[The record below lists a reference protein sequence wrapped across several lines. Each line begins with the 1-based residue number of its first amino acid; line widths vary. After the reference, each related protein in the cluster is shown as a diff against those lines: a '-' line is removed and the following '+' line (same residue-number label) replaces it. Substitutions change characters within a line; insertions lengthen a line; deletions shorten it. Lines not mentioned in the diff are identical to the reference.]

1 MEQLVLEYQ
10 QKVDAALQEK
20 AAAEERA
27 TTAIAEA
34 DAKNREIESLQNF
47 KEAAE
52 SSTEAVESLKVG
64 LKSVEAE
71 NQRLQKAVDEA
82 ELKIASKESA
92 LAEVTKRAEGLEK
105 EKESLE
111 SKVASIKAKL
121 EAAGKSASDASEAEK
136 ASLKKTVS
144 ELKNKE
150 AAALKTADV
159 ASAKLEALMTE
170 HKAASHLAQKLAAEK
185 EDLLAKVEQSK
196 SSGGSYVFSFDQFVQ
211 TGRRVYVFLSAAGLY
226 TYDSI
231 RMHIPNHLILAAEKV
246 FEDTKA
252 QTISAIEGLSVYQD
266 AKLMYKKY
274 AEYNI
279 EFLSQ
284 KISDFSE
291 KAYAKAYEVL
301 SVHATNVALLLN
313 SKVDNIVEA
322 SRFFDHYPEQKSVIY
337 PESLADKVCVLGYLA
352 AFTYVFGW
360 IPLKVALRVF
370 LSTLHAVLCCGLCR
384 RRKSKSSTEKA
395 KNDKKKDRKHY
406 PDTTKAS
413 PTNSGSVNSGKNTV
427 SGPKV
432 PQSAPKAVGPS
443 NPPVFKPP
451 VRQNSNS
458 KNV

>member
-1 MEQLVLEYQ
+1 
-10 QKVDAALQEK
+10 LQEK

-322 SRFFDHYPEQKSVIY
+322 SGFFDHYPEQKSVIY

-352 AFTYVFGW
+352 LHVC
-360 IPLKVALRVF
+360 LR
-370 LSTLHAVLCCGLCR
+370 L
-384 RRKSKSSTEKA
+384 
-395 KNDKKKDRKHY
+395 D
-406 PDTTKAS
+406 
-413 PTNSGSVNSGKNTV
+413 
-427 SGPKV
+427 
-432 PQSAPKAVGPS
+432 
-443 NPPVFKPP
+443 PP
-451 VRQNSNS
+451 
-458 KNV
+458 